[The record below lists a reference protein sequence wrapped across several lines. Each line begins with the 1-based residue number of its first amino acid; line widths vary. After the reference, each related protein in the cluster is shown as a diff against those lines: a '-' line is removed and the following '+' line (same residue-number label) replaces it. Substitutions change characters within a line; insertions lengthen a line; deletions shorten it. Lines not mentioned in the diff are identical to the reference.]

1 MMHISDNHEALLDYV
16 YEEGEPAERLRIAR
30 HLQECA
36 ACSVAVLEFQTVRG
50 MLSGWR
56 PPASQLGF
64 RIVQDEQAQPPTAHR
79 AWWIPSSRVGVWAQ
93 SAAAVLLFA
102 AGVAVSQL
110 NIDYVDGALTV
121 RTRSAE
127 SNAPAIRNA
136 SIELPPS
143 LQTVGS
149 GFSQTAT
156 GTGSRT
162 EIADTEQLLQ
172 RVRAMIEQSEIRQQR
187 ELALRLSQVAR
198 EVDTQQKAD
207 LLRIQQNLG
216 QFEMQTG
223 AQIDQQQQIMDYLVR
238 TSGGQK

>member
-1 MMHISDNHEALLDYV
+1 MMHIADNHDALLDYL
-16 YEEGEPAERLRIAR
+16 YEEGEPAERLKIAR
-30 HLQECA
+30 HVQECA
-36 ACSVAVLEFQTVRG
+36 ACAVAVLEFQTVRG
-50 MLSGWR
+50 MLSEWR

-64 RIVQDEQAQPPTAHR
+64 RIVQDEQAQPPTPNR
-79 AWWIPSSRVGVWAQ
+79 AWWVPSSRVGVWAQ

-102 AGVAVSQL
+102 AGVAVSQF
-110 NIDYVDGALTV
+110 NIGYVDGTLTV

-127 SNAPAIRNA
+127 PNAPAIRNA

-143 LQTVGS
+143 LETVGS
-149 GFSQTAT
+149 GLSRTAT
-156 GTGSRT
+156 
-162 EIADTEQLLQ
+162 DDNTEQLLQ

-198 EVDTQQKAD
+198 EVDTQQRAD

-238 TSGGQK
+238 TSGGLK